1 MRTANLIL
9 ALTIAAG
16 IWTSGAA
23 AKTNGNGKTNGDKLL
38 PDDYVF
44 AGVDGKLIQ
53 TAPDKW
59 AFEFE
64 SAANIGEVE
73 IKAGQKL
80 EMLGSATLEKMAA
93 DAKERSDAMFRIW
106 AKATKFEGKN
116 YLFAVYYLSLRKIN
130 QPTREAVK
138 NEPNKTGQANS
149 PRLSSPANGLPGQ
162 AGQAVNAPNDV
173 VSIPENIVA
182 MLKTSEVLPTTEAQ
196 ATRAE
201 ELQLKQDT
209 IFANRAGRV
218 VAKNGGS
225 TLSTTLK
232 TGALTT
238 GGYVFEADALGRG
251 VGKFEIKLLPCQKL
265 EDALLQV
272 RSESNPVRF
281 NVAGIL
287 TRYKGEQ
294 YLLLQ
299 KATRM
304 YSYGNFG
311 R

>member
-1 MRTANLIL
+1 
-9 ALTIAAG
+9 
-16 IWTSGAA
+16 
-23 AKTNGNGKTNGDKLL
+23 L

-64 SAANIGEVE
+64 SAANIGGVE
-73 IKAGQKL
+73 IKAGQTL
-80 EMLGSATLEKMAA
+80 EMLGSSTLEKMAA
-93 DAKERSDAMFRIW
+93 DAKERSEAMFRIW
-106 AKATKFEGKN
+106 AKVTKFEEKN
-116 YLFAVYYLSLRKIN
+116 YLFAVYYLSLRKLD
-130 QPTREAVK
+130 QPTGETAK
-138 NEPNKTGQANS
+138 NEPNKTD
-149 PRLSSPANGLPGQ
+149 
-162 AGQAVNAPNDV
+162 QAVNAPNDV
-173 VSIPENIVA
+173 VNIPAEIVA
-182 MLKTSEVLPTTEAQ
+182 LLKTSEVLPTSEAQ

-218 VAKNGGS
+218 AVRNGD
-225 TLSTTLK
+225 
-232 TGALTT
+232 
-238 GGYVFEADALGRG
+238 YVFEADALGRG
-251 VGKFEIKLLPCQKL
+251 VGKFAIKLLPCQKL

-272 RSESNPVRF
+272 RNESNPVRF
-281 NVAGIL
+281 NMAGIL

>member
-1 MRTANLIL
+1 LAVAVAAAIL
-9 ALTIAAG
+9 
-16 IWTSGAA
+16 TSATA
-23 AKTNGNGKTNGDKLL
+23 AKTGSEKTPHHDVKLVRSDKLL

-64 SAANIGEVE
+64 SAANIGEAE
-73 IKAGQKL
+73 IKAGQTL
-80 EMLGSATLEKMAA
+80 EMLGSSTLEKMAA
-93 DAKERSDAMFRIW
+93 DANERSDAMFRIW
-106 AKATKFEGKN
+106 AKVTKFEGKN
-116 YLFAVYYLSLRKIN
+116 YLFAVYYLSLRKID
-130 QPTREAVK
+130 QPTGEAVK
-138 NEPNKTGQANS
+138 NEPNKTDQAS
-149 PRLSSPANGLPGQ
+149 VR
-162 AGQAVNAPNDV
+162 QAVNAPNDV
-173 VSIPENIVA
+173 VNIPPEIVA
-182 MLKTSEVLPTTEAQ
+182 LLKTSEVLPTTEAQ

-218 VAKNGGS
+218 AVKN
-225 TLSTTLK
+225 
-232 TGALTT
+232 

-251 VGKFEIKLLPCQKL
+251 VGKFAIKLLPCQKL

-272 RSESNPVRF
+272 QSESNPVRF

-287 TRYKGEQ
+287 TKYKGEQ

-299 KATRM
+299 KTTRM

>member
-1 MRTANLIL
+1 MRIARFIL
-9 ALTIAAG
+9 ALMITAA
-16 IWTSGAA
+16 ITMSATA
-23 AKTNGNGKTNGDKLL
+23 AKTSGNKLQAGDKLL

-44 AGVDGKLIQ
+44 AGVDGRLVQ
-53 TAPDKW
+53 TEADKW

-64 SAANIGEVE
+64 SAVNVGEAE
-73 IKAGQKL
+73 IKAGQTL
-80 EMLGSATLEKMAA
+80 EMLGSATLEKMIL

-106 AKATKFEGKN
+106 AKVTKFEGKN

-130 QPTREAVK
+130 RPAEEKGQNEANDV
-138 NEPNKTGQANS
+138 T
-149 PRLSSPANGLPGQ
+149 
-162 AGQAVNAPNDV
+162 QAVNAPNDV
-173 VSIPENIVA
+173 VNIPPEIVA
-182 MLKTSEVLPTTEAQ
+182 LLKTSEVLPTTEAQ

-218 VAKNGGS
+218 TVKNGD
-225 TLSTTLK
+225 
-232 TGALTT
+232 
-238 GGYVFEADALGRG
+238 YIFEADAFGRG
-251 VGKFEIKLLPCQKL
+251 VDKFTIKLLPCQKL
-265 EDALLQV
+265 EEAIVQV

-287 TRYKGEQ
+287 TKYKGEQ

>member
-1 MRTANLIL
+1 MKMTRFI
-9 ALTIAAG
+9 LTILIAAA
-16 IWTSGAA
+16 ITISAA
-23 AKTNGNGKTNGDKLL
+23 AKTGGEKSSREVKLPHSDTLL

-53 TAPDKW
+53 TAHDKW

-64 SAANIGEVE
+64 SAANIGGVE
-73 IKAGQKL
+73 IKAGQAL
-80 EMLGSATLEKMAA
+80 EMLGSSTLEKMAS
-93 DAKERSDAMFRIW
+93 DVNERTEAMFRVW
-106 AKATKFEGKN
+106 AKVTRFEEKN
-116 YLFAVYYLSLRKIN
+116 YLFAVYYLPLRKIG
-130 QPTREAVK
+130 QPAAGAAK
-138 NEPNKTGQANS
+138 NEPNSAT
-149 PRLSSPANGLPGQ
+149 
-162 AGQAVNAPNDV
+162 QAVNAPNDV
-173 VSIPENIVA
+173 VNIPADIVA
-182 MLKTSEVLPTTEAQ
+182 LLRQSQVLPTTAAQ

-218 VAKNGGS
+218 SVKNGGS
-225 TLSTTLK
+225 T
-232 TGALTT
+232 ALTT
-238 GGYVFEADALGRG
+238 GDYVFEADALGRG
-251 VGKFEIKLLPCQKL
+251 VGKFAIKLLPCQKL
-265 EDALLQV
+265 EDALFQV
-272 RSESNPVRF
+272 RGESNPVRF

-287 TRYKGEQ
+287 TKYKGEQ

>member
-1 MRTANLIL
+1 
-9 ALTIAAG
+9 
-16 IWTSGAA
+16 
-23 AKTNGNGKTNGDKLL
+23 
-38 PDDYVF
+38 
-44 AGVDGKLIQ
+44 
-53 TAPDKW
+53 
-59 AFEFE
+59 
-64 SAANIGEVE
+64 
-73 IKAGQKL
+73 
-80 EMLGSATLEKMAA
+80 MLGSATLEKMAA

-106 AKATKFEGKN
+106 AKVTKFEGKN
-116 YLFAVYYLSLRKIN
+116 YLFAVYYLSLRKIDR
-130 QPTREAVK
+130 PAEEKGR
-138 NEPNKTGQANS
+138 NEVNTVT
-149 PRLSSPANGLPGQ
+149 
-162 AGQAVNAPNDV
+162 QAVNTPNDV
-173 VSIPENIVA
+173 VNIPAEIVA
-182 MLKTSEVLPTTEAQ
+182 LLRQSEVLPTTEAQ
-196 ATRAE
+196 ATRQE
-201 ELQLKQDT
+201 ELQLKQDK
-209 IFANRAGRV
+209 IFANRVGRV

-265 EDALLQV
+265 EDALAQV

>member
-1 MRTANLIL
+1 MNITRFIL
-9 ALTIAAG
+9 AIAV
-16 IWTSGAA
+16 AA
-23 AKTNGNGKTNGDKLL
+23 AITTSAMAAKAGSGKTPHNNVKLMPSDKLL

-53 TAPDKW
+53 TGVDKW

-73 IKAGQKL
+73 IKAGQAM
-80 EMLGSATLEKMAA
+80 EMLGSATLEKMTA
-93 DAKERSDAMFRIW
+93 DIKERTDSQFRMW
-106 AKATKFEGKN
+106 AKVTKFEGKN
-116 YLFAVYYLSLRKIN
+116 YLFAVYYLSLRKLE
-130 QPTREAVK
+130 QPTEKAGK
-138 NEPNKTGQANS
+138 NEPNKTSQAHSGQVINS
-149 PRLSSPANGLPGQ
+149 
-162 AGQAVNAPNDV
+162 PNDV
-173 VSIPENIVA
+173 VNIPAEIVA
-182 MLKTSEVLPTTEAQ
+182 LLKQSEVLTTTEAQ

-209 IFANRAGRV
+209 IFANRTGRIDV
-218 VAKNGGS
+218 KNG
-225 TLSTTLK
+225 T
-232 TGALTT
+232 
-238 GGYVFEADALGRG
+238 YVFEADALGRG
-251 VGKFEIKLLPCQKL
+251 VEKFTIKLLPCQKL
-265 EDALLQV
+265 EDALTQE

-287 TRYKGEQ
+287 TKYKGEQ

>member
-1 MRTANLIL
+1 MMKITRFIL
-9 ALTIAAG
+9 AVAV
-16 IWTSGAA
+16 AA
-23 AKTNGNGKTNGDKLL
+23 AISTSATAAKTNGDKLL

-53 TAPDKW
+53 TASDKW
-59 AFEFE
+59 VFEFE
-64 SAANIGEVE
+64 SAANIGGVE
-73 IKAGQKL
+73 IKAGQAL

-93 DAKERSDAMFRIW
+93 DAKEQTEPMFRMW
-106 AKATKFEGKN
+106 AKVTKFEGKN
-116 YLFAVYYLSLRKIN
+116 YLFAVYYLSLRK
-130 QPTREAVK
+130 TDR
-138 NEPNKTGQANS
+138 
-149 PRLSSPANGLPGQ
+149 PAEEKEQNDVNT
-162 AGQAVNAPNDV
+162 ATQAVNAPNDV
-173 VSIPENIVA
+173 VNIPAEIVA
-182 MLKTSEVLPTTEAQ
+182 LLKTSEVLPTTEAQ

-218 VAKNGGS
+218 AVRN
-225 TLSTTLK
+225 
-232 TGALTT
+232 

-251 VGKFEIKLLPCQKL
+251 IGKFTIKLLPCQKL
-265 EDALLQV
+265 EDAITQV

-287 TRYKGEQ
+287 TKYKGEQ

>member
-1 MRTANLIL
+1 MKITRFI
-9 ALTIAAG
+9 LTILIAAA
-16 IWTSGAA
+16 ITISAA
-23 AKTNGNGKTNGDKLL
+23 AKNGDEKSPREVKLPHSDKLL

-64 SAANIGEVE
+64 SAANIGRVE
-73 IKAGQKL
+73 IKAGQTL
-80 EMLGSATLEKMAA
+80 ETLHSSTLEKMAA
-93 DAKERSDAMFRIW
+93 DANERTEAMFRIW
-106 AKATKFEGKN
+106 AKVTKFEGKN
-116 YLFAVYYLSLRKIN
+116 YLFAVYYLSLRKIDRPAEEKG
-130 QPTREAVK
+130 Q
-138 NEPNKTGQANS
+138 NEVNTVTQAL
-149 PRLSSPANGLPGQ
+149 RQSS
-162 AGQAVNAPNDV
+162 GQAVNAPNDV
-173 VSIPENIVA
+173 VNIPAEIVA
-182 MLKTSEVLPTTEAQ
+182 LLKTSEVLPTTEAQ

-218 VAKNGGS
+218 AVKNGD
-225 TLSTTLK
+225 
-232 TGALTT
+232 
-238 GGYVFEADALGRG
+238 YVFEADALGRG
-251 VGKFEIKLLPCQKL
+251 VDKFTITLLPCQKL
-265 EDALLQV
+265 EEAITQM

-287 TRYKGEQ
+287 TKYKGEQ

>member
-1 MRTANLIL
+1 MKITKFI
-9 ALTIAAG
+9 LTILIAAA
-16 IWTSGAA
+16 ITISAA
-23 AKTNGNGKTNGDKLL
+23 AKNGGEKSPREVKLPHSDKLL

-59 AFEFE
+59 TFEFE
-64 SAANIGEVE
+64 SAANIGGVE
-73 IKAGQKL
+73 IKAGQTL
-80 EMLGSATLEKMAA
+80 EMLHSATLEKMAA
-93 DAKERSDAMFRIW
+93 DAKEQTEPMFRLW
-106 AKATKFEGKN
+106 AKVTKFEGKN
-116 YLFAVYYLSLRKIN
+116 YLFAVYYLSLHKIDRPAGEKG
-130 QPTREAVK
+130 Q
-138 NEPNKTGQANS
+138 NEVNTVTQT
-149 PRLSSPANGLPGQ
+149 
-162 AGQAVNAPNDV
+162 VNAPNDV
-173 VSIPENIVA
+173 VNIPAEIVA
-182 MLKTSEVLPTTEAQ
+182 LLRQSEVLPTTEAQ

-218 VAKNGGS
+218 SVRNGD
-225 TLSTTLK
+225 
-232 TGALTT
+232 
-238 GGYVFEADALGRG
+238 YVFEADALGRG
-251 VGKFEIKLLPCQKL
+251 VGKFTIKLLPCQKL
-265 EDALLQV
+265 EDAITQV

-287 TRYKGEQ
+287 TKYKGEQ

>member
-1 MRTANLIL
+1 MRIARFIFV
-9 ALTIAAG
+9 LTIAAA
-16 IWTSGAA
+16 ITMSAA
-23 AKTNGNGKTNGDKLL
+23 AKTNVNKLKAINKLQAGDKLL

-44 AGVDGKLIQ
+44 AGVDGRLVQ
-53 TAPDKW
+53 TGADKW

-64 SAANIGEVE
+64 SAANIGGAE
-73 IKAGQKL
+73 IKAGQAL
-80 EMLGSATLEKMAA
+80 EMLGSATLEKMIM

-106 AKATKFEGKN
+106 AKVTKFEGKN

-130 QPTREAVK
+130 RPADEKGQNEANAV
-138 NEPNKTGQANS
+138 A
-149 PRLSSPANGLPGQ
+149 
-162 AGQAVNAPNDV
+162 QAVNAPNDV
-173 VSIPENIVA
+173 VTIPPEIVA
-182 MLKTSEVLPTTEAQ
+182 LLKTSEVLPTTEAQ

-218 VAKNGGS
+218 VIKNG
-225 TLSTTLK
+225 L
-232 TGALTT
+232 
-238 GGYVFEADALGRG
+238 YIFEADAFGRG
-251 VGKFEIKLLPCQKL
+251 IDKFNIKLLPCQKL
-265 EDALLQV
+265 EDAMIQV
-272 RSESNPVRF
+272 RGEPNPVRF

-287 TRYKGEQ
+287 TKYNGEQ

-299 KATRM
+299 KATRI

>member
-1 MRTANLIL
+1 MRMTRFIL

-16 IWTSGAA
+16 IWTSEAA
-23 AKTNGNGKTNGDKLL
+23 AKTNGDNLL

-64 SAANIGEVE
+64 SAANIGGVE
-73 IKAGQKL
+73 IKAGQTL
-80 EMLGSATLEKMAA
+80 EILSSATLEKMAA

-106 AKATKFEGKN
+106 AKVTKFEGKN
-116 YLFAVYYLSLRKIN
+116 YLFAVYYLSLRKLD
-130 QPTREAVK
+130 QPTGEAVK
-138 NEPNKTGQANS
+138 NEPNKTSQESSA
-149 PRLSSPANGLPGQ
+149 RLSSPANGLPGQ
-162 AGQAVNAPNDV
+162 AGQALRQSSGQMVNAPNDV
-173 VSIPENIVA
+173 VNIPAEIVA
-182 MLKTSEVLPTTEAQ
+182 LLRQSEVLPTTEAQ

-218 VAKNGGS
+218 AVRN
-225 TLSTTLK
+225 
-232 TGALTT
+232 

-251 VGKFEIKLLPCQKL
+251 VGKFAIKLLPCQKL
-265 EDALLQV
+265 EDAIVQV
-272 RSESNPVRF
+272 RNESNPVRF
-281 NVAGIL
+281 NMAGIL
-287 TRYKGEQ
+287 TKYKGEQ

>member
-1 MRTANLIL
+1 MRITRFIF

-16 IWTSGAA
+16 ICTSGAA
-23 AKTNGNGKTNGDKLL
+23 GKTNGDKLL

-44 AGVDGKLIQ
+44 AGVDGNLVQ
-53 TAPDKW
+53 TGADKW

-73 IKAGQKL
+73 IKAGQTL
-80 EMLGSATLEKMAA
+80 EMLGSSTLEKMVA
-93 DAKERSDAMFRIW
+93 DTKERNEAEFRLW
-106 AKATKFEGKN
+106 AKVTKFEGKN
-116 YLFAVYYLSLRKIN
+116 YLFPVYYLSLRKLDR
-130 QPTREAVK
+130 PKEEAAK
-138 NEPNKTGQANS
+138 NEPNKTSLESS
-149 PRLSSPANGLPGQ
+149 PRLSSGQ
-162 AGQAVNAPNDV
+162 AGQAINAPNDV
-173 VSIPENIVA
+173 VNIPAEIVA
-182 MLKTSEVLPTTEAQ
+182 LLKKSEVLATTEAQ

-218 VAKNGGS
+218 DVKNG
-225 TLSTTLK
+225 T
-232 TGALTT
+232 
-238 GGYVFEADALGRG
+238 YVFEADALGRG
-251 VGKFEIKLLPCQKL
+251 VEKFAIKLLPCQKL
-265 EDALLQV
+265 EDALVQV

-287 TRYKGEQ
+287 TKYNGEQ

-299 KATRM
+299 KAARM
-304 YSYGNFG
+304 YSYGNLG

>member
-1 MRTANLIL
+1 MVIKTVRIISVLIAI
-9 ALTIAAG
+9 ALLST
-16 IWTSGAA
+16 TTA
-23 AKTNGNGKTNGDKLL
+23 AKTGSEKTPHHDVKLVHSDKLL

-53 TAPDKW
+53 TATDKW
-59 AFEFE
+59 TFEFE
-64 SAANIGEVE
+64 SAANIGGVE
-73 IKAGQKL
+73 IKAGQTL
-80 EMLGSATLEKMAA
+80 EMLHSATLEKMAA
-93 DAKERSDAMFRIW
+93 DAKERTEAMFRLW
-106 AKATKFEGKN
+106 AKVTKFEGKN
-116 YLFAVYYLSLRKIN
+116 YLFAVYYLPLHKID
-130 QPTREAVK
+130 QPTEKAAK
-138 NEPNKTGQANS
+138 NEPNSA
-149 PRLSSPANGLPGQ
+149 A
-162 AGQAVNAPNDV
+162 QAVNAPNDV
-173 VSIPENIVA
+173 VNIPAEIVA
-182 MLKTSEVLPTTEAQ
+182 LLRQSEVLPTTEAQ

-218 VAKNGGS
+218 AVKN
-225 TLSTTLK
+225 
-232 TGALTT
+232 
-238 GGYVFEADALGRG
+238 GGYVFEADAFGRG
-251 VGKFEIKLLPCQKL
+251 VDKFAIKLLPCQKL
-265 EDALLQV
+265 DDAMTQV

-287 TRYKGEQ
+287 TKYKGEQ

>member
-1 MRTANLIL
+1 MKITRFIL
-9 ALTIAAG
+9 AIAIAAA
-16 IWTSGAA
+16 ISTSAMA
-23 AKTNGNGKTNGDKLL
+23 AKNGGEKSPREVKLPHSDKLL

-64 SAANIGEVE
+64 AAVNIGGVE
-73 IKAGQKL
+73 IKAGQTL
-80 EMLGSATLEKMAA
+80 EMLGSSTLEKMAA
-93 DAKERSDAMFRIW
+93 DAKERTEAMVRLW
-106 AKATKFEGKN
+106 AKVTKFEGKN
-116 YLFAVYYLSLRKIN
+116 YLFAVYYLSLRKID
-130 QPTREAVK
+130 QPTEKTAK
-138 NEPNKTGQANS
+138 NEPNSAT
-149 PRLSSPANGLPGQ
+149 
-162 AGQAVNAPNDV
+162 QAVNAPNDV
-173 VSIPENIVA
+173 VNIPAEIVA
-182 MLKTSEVLPTTEAQ
+182 LLRQSEVLPTTEAQ

-209 IFANRAGRV
+209 IFANKAGRV
-218 VAKNGGS
+218 AVKNG
-225 TLSTTLK
+225 L
-232 TGALTT
+232 
-238 GGYVFEADALGRG
+238 YFFEADALGRG
-251 VGKFEIKLLPCQKL
+251 VEKFAIKLLPCQKL
-265 EDALLQV
+265 EDAMTQV

-287 TRYKGEQ
+287 TKYKGEQ

>member
-1 MRTANLIL
+1 MRTARFIL
-9 ALTIAAG
+9 TLTIAAG

-23 AKTNGNGKTNGDKLL
+23 GKTNGNGKTNGDKLL

-44 AGVDGKLIQ
+44 AGVDGKLVQ
-53 TAPDKW
+53 TGVDKW

-64 SAANIGEVE
+64 SAANIGGVE
-73 IKAGQKL
+73 IKAGQTL

-116 YLFAVYYLSLRKIN
+116 YLFAVYYLSLRKIDR
-130 QPTREAVK
+130 PAEEAGK
-138 NEPNKTGQANS
+138 NEANKASQAL
-149 PRLSSPANGLPGQ
+149 RQSS
-162 AGQAVNAPNDV
+162 GQAVNAPNDV
-173 VSIPENIVA
+173 VNIPPEIVA
-182 MLKTSEVLPTTEAQ
+182 LLRQSEVLPTNEAQ
-196 ATRAE
+196 ATRQE

-218 VAKNGGS
+218 VAKNGG
-225 TLSTTLK
+225 
-232 TGALTT
+232 
-238 GGYVFEADALGRG
+238 YVFEADALGRG
-251 VGKFEIKLLPCQKL
+251 VEKFEIKLLPCQKL
-265 EDALLQV
+265 EDAMAQV

>member
-1 MRTANLIL
+1 MRIISVLIAI
-9 ALTIAAG
+9 ALLS
-16 IWTSGAA
+16 TSATA
-23 AKTNGNGKTNGDKLL
+23 AKNGGEKSSRAVKLPHSDKLL
-38 PDDYVF
+38 PEDYVF

-64 SAANIGEVE
+64 SAANIGGVE
-73 IKAGQKL
+73 IKAGQTL

-93 DAKERSDAMFRIW
+93 DAKERTESMFRMW
-106 AKATKFEGKN
+106 AKVTKFEGKN
-116 YLFAVYYLSLRKIN
+116 YLFAVYYLPLHKID
-130 QPTREAVK
+130 QPTGEAAK
-138 NEPNKTGQANS
+138 NEPNSATQVVNS
-149 PRLSSPANGLPGQ
+149 
-162 AGQAVNAPNDV
+162 PNDV
-173 VSIPENIVA
+173 VQIPAEIVA
-182 MLKTSEVLPTTEAQ
+182 LLRQSEVLPTTEAQ

-209 IFANRAGRV
+209 IFANKTGRV
-218 VAKNGGS
+218 EIKN
-225 TLSTTLK
+225 
-232 TGALTT
+232 

-251 VGKFEIKLLPCQKL
+251 VEKFTIKLLPCEKL
-265 EDALLQV
+265 EDAMTQV

-287 TRYKGEQ
+287 TKYKGEQ

>member
-1 MRTANLIL
+1 MRIARFIL
-9 ALTIAAG
+9 ALTMAAG

-23 AKTNGNGKTNGDKLL
+23 AKTNSDVKTNGDKLL
-38 PDDYVF
+38 PDDHVF

-64 SAANIGEVE
+64 SAANIGGVE
-73 IKAGQKL
+73 IKAGQTL

-93 DAKERSDAMFRIW
+93 DAKERSDSMFRIW
-106 AKATKFEGKN
+106 AKVTKFEGKN
-116 YLFAVYYLSLRKIN
+116 YLFAVYYLSLRKID
-130 QPTREAVK
+130 QPTGEAVK
-138 NEPNKTGQANS
+138 NEPNKTD
-149 PRLSSPANGLPGQ
+149 
-162 AGQAVNAPNDV
+162 QAVNAPNDV
-173 VSIPENIVA
+173 VNIPAEIVA
-182 MLKTSEVLPTTEAQ
+182 LLRQSEVLPTAEAQ
-196 ATRAE
+196 ATRQE

-218 VAKNGGS
+218 VAKNGG
-225 TLSTTLK
+225 
-232 TGALTT
+232 
-238 GGYVFEADALGRG
+238 YVFEADALGRG
-251 VGKFEIKLLPCQKL
+251 VGKFAIKLLPCQKL
-265 EDALLQV
+265 EDAMVQV

-287 TRYKGEQ
+287 TKYKGEQ